1 MKLGVVILAAG
12 TGKRMRS
19 DLPKVLHPLAGRPM
33 LAHVVAAATRLGAAR
48 TVVVYG
54 HGGEQVRA
62 ALADSACVWVEQAQ
76 QLGTGHAVLQAL
88 PQVQDMDRVLVLYG
102 DVPLVDPDTLG
113 RLIAASADCELGVLT
128 ALMDDPTGY
137 GRIIRD
143 ATGRI
148 LRSVEQKDG
157 TAEELA
163 VQEVNT
169 GFLVAERVRLDG
181 WLKGLTNANA
191 QGEYYLTD
199 VIGMAVAA
207 GERVA
212 SVHPLT
218 LEEVSGVNDRV
229 QLAVLERFHQ
239 RRLAED
245 LMRNGA
251 TLADPARIDIRG
263 RLTTG
268 RDVAIDINLIC
279 EGDVTFGDG
288 VCIGPNCLI
297 RDSILGDGVQVF
309 ANCVIEGAQIGAGAR
324 IGPFARLRPEA
335 RLAPDTHIGNFV
347 EIKKATVGEG
357 SKVNHLTYI
366 GDADI
371 GAGVNVGAGTIT
383 CNYDGANKFRT
394 TIGDGAFIGSN
405 ASLVAPVTIGAGAT
419 IGAGS
424 VISAEAP
431 AGELTLTR
439 ARQTTIPGWQR
450 PQKSPKPGAAE

>member
-12 TGKRMRS
+12 MGKRMRS

-33 LAHVVAAATRLGAAR
+33 LAHVVAAARRIGAAR
-48 TVVVYG
+48 IVVVYG
-54 HGGEQVRA
+54 HGGEQVRT
-62 ALADSACVWVEQAQ
+62 ALVEGDCAWVEQAQ
-76 QLGTGHAVLQAL
+76 QLGTGHAVLQAM
-88 PQVQDMDRVLVLYG
+88 PQVQDLDRVLVLYG
-102 DVPLVDPDTLG
+102 DVPLVDPDTLN
-113 RLIAASADCELGVLT
+113 RLIATSQDSALGILT
-128 ALMDDPTGY
+128 AFMDDPTGY

-148 LRSVEQKDG
+148 LRSVEQRDA
-157 TAEELA
+157 TPEELA
-163 VQEVNT
+163 VREVNT
-169 GFLVAERVRLDG
+169 GFLVADPARLDG
-181 WLKGLTNANA
+181 WLRRLTKANA

-199 VIGMAVAA
+199 VIGMAVAQ

-212 SVHPLT
+212 SVHPVT
-218 LEEVSGVNDRV
+218 LEEVAGVNDRV

-239 RRLAED
+239 RRLAET

-268 RDVAIDINLIC
+268 RDVAIDVNLIC
-279 EGDVTFGDG
+279 EGDVTLGDG
-288 VCIGPNCLI
+288 VHIGPNCLI
-297 RDSILGDGVQVF
+297 RDSIIGDGTHIF
-309 ANCVIEGAQIGAGAR
+309 ANCVIEGAEVGSGAR

-335 RLAPDTHIGNFV
+335 RLAPETHIGNFV
-347 EIKKATVGEG
+347 EIKKANVGEG

-366 GDADI
+366 GDTDI

-394 TIGDGAFIGSN
+394 VIGDGAFIGSN

-424 VISAEAP
+424 VINQDAP
-431 AGELTLTR
+431 PGELTLTR

-450 PQKSPKPGAAE
+450 PRKQPKTPPKK